1 MATARCREPAR
12 PPASIRRT
20 YMPISCANLL
30 FNVFAH
36 EIKPGTPTS
45 PDRPR
50 LPSLPRSPPPFDCH
64 LAGLRRASPANPCIG
79 DPETVGNPQYDY
91 GVDDQS
97 FAAELPDDGAQ
108 EPAATTVDGYLYSD
122 SGYFYVHDADGQE

>member
-79 DPETVGNPQYDY
+79 D
-91 GVDDQS
+91 
-97 FAAELPDDGAQ
+97 DGAQ